1 MPIEFLSRHEPRG
14 ATNRISRLCP
24 DWRSRQSYAA
34 PPVVNAVFKIFLF
47 VTLLCR
53 NMCMRACLSSIAMC
67 HEIRTT
73 FLGSAFNAVSAWVWR
88 SCCRGGDSGE
98 GVAIMTMTC
107 CKTIIGIWKGHFSIS
122 MRIGLVGRGGHFNG
136 AILFETNIGRQ
147 KKRGWGRE
155 KE

>member
-1 MPIEFLSRHEPRG
+1 MSVLHCNVSRDTYHFFGVRFQCCKCMG
-14 ATNRISRLCP
+14 
-24 DWRSRQSYAA
+24 
-34 PPVVNAVFKIFLF
+34 VAVML
-47 VTLLCR
+47 
-53 NMCMRACLSSIAMC
+53 
-67 HEIRTT
+67 
-73 FLGSAFNAVSAWVWR
+73 

-98 GVAIMTMTC
+98 GVAIMAMTC